1 MRALRNI
8 APAPV
13 VLHQHGRLCTACF
26 TNSGN
31 IPSLQRFPCIFSSL
45 CTSPRPKPQ
54 INISKH
60 VSCLHP
66 DSPLF
71 PSPRFSLYLPSL
83 LCLNDAPPPPNL
95 HPPTPPASSL
105 THAAHSLFTT
115 YSPLAPAPTPT
126 CLPPRLLARQN
137 VWYFSIS
144 QVLLLH
150 CSLQSNHQCSMF
162 YGLIRNDLGRSSQGS
177 WGAKS
182 RRMKW
187 WNRGGEGQGAVCSRI
202 LMSTKGN
209 IQFFLFFF

>member
-83 LCLNDAPPPPNL
+83 LCLNDAAHPPISTHPHPQHHLSHMQPIPCSPLILLSPPPQPQ
-95 HPPTPPASSL
+95 PA
-105 THAAHSLFTT
+105 
-115 YSPLAPAPTPT
+115 
-126 CLPPRLLARQN
+126 CLPSCLLAKMCDIFP
-137 VWYFSIS
+137 YLKFC
-144 QVLLLH
+144 
-150 CSLQSNHQCSMF
+150 CSTALFNPITS
-162 YGLIRNDLGRSSQGS
+162 
-177 WGAKS
+177 
-182 RRMKW
+182 
-187 WNRGGEGQGAVCSRI
+187 AVCF
-202 LMSTKGN
+202 MD
-209 IQFFLFFF
+209 